1 MFVDMRAVGAPVE
14 RCGDDSL
21 GPFSIL
27 SVDDSR
33 HLEHRQVAFVLG
45 LLAERWEDVAHAGL
59 LTRFAAFVHEVGL
72 PHGDFP
78 LGF

>member
-1 MFVDMRAVGAPVE
+1 MDMRAVGAPVE
-14 RCGDDSL
+14 RCGDNSL
-21 GPFSIL
+21 GSFSRL
-27 SVDDSR
+27 SIDSSR

-45 LLAERWEDVAHAGL
+45 LLAERWEDVAHAGS
-59 LTRFAAFVHEVGL
+59 LTRFAAFVHEIGL